1 MLESFGELSDFW
13 NFLRTWT
20 KAHWVTQCRFISRR
34 RNDHPAEFLSVSKN
48 VGLFIEQADI
58 LHTIIL
64 FVDPHFVEQ
73 VVGCWM

>member
-1 MLESFGELSDFW
+1 M
-13 NFLRTWT
+13 
-20 KAHWVTQCRFISRR
+20 AHWVTRCRFISRR
-34 RNDHPAEFLSVSKN
+34 RHDHPAEFLSVSQN